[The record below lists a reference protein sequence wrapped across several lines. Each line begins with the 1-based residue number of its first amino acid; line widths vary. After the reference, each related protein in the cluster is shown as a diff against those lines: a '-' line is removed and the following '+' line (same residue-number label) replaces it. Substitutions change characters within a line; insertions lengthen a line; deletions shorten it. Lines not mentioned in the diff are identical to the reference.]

1 MKKFSALC
9 LSLLVAFAGLTA
21 KAQKFSYGIVAG
33 YDLTKVKY

>member
-21 KAQKFSYGIVAG
+21 KAQKFSLVM
-33 YDLTKVKY
+33 T